1 MKYQSLVSGKD
12 NNHISKCRLLII
24 ITQHAKR
31 FCPYT
36 CSIFSHKYKVIKYSM
51 TTLSISKMLRSSQRF
66 LTLNVVFWPCIRAY
80 MYYMY

>member
-12 NNHISKCRLLII
+12 KKHISKCRLLIF
-24 ITQHAKR
+24 ITEHAKR

-36 CSIFSHKYKVIKYSM
+36 CSIFPHLFKVIKYSM
-51 TTLSISKMLRSSQRF
+51 TILSIRKMLRSSQRF
-66 LTLNVVFWPCIRAY
+66 FTLNVVFSPCVRAY